1 MINASLVAVIIRV
14 AGLTE
19 KPSLG
24 KMLTHIQPALV
35 ELVRFLRNIPGPRRG
50 RRGTEFIVWTTY
62 LRWRTGVRSLDVG
75 LPFIQW

>member
-1 MINASLVAVIIRV
+1 MIDAGLVTVIIRV

-19 KPSLG
+19 KPLG
-24 KMLTHIQPALV
+24 EMLTQIQPTLV
-35 ELVRFLRNIPGPRRG
+35 ELVRFLRNISGPRRG
-50 RRGTEFIVWTTY
+50 RRGMEFILWTTY

>member
-19 KPSLG
+19 KPLG
-24 KMLTHIQPALV
+24 EMLTQIQPILV

-50 RRGTEFIVWTTY
+50 NVGQN
-62 LRWRTGVRSLDVG
+62 SLYGPHICGEGPDYEA
-75 LPFIQW
+75 LT

>member
-1 MINASLVAVIIRV
+1 MIDAGLVTVIIRV

-19 KPSLG
+19 KPLG
-24 KMLTHIQPALV
+24 EMLTQIQPTLV
-35 ELVRFLRNIPGPRRG
+35 ELVRFSRNISGPRRR
-50 RRGTEFIVWTTY
+50 RRGTELIVWTTY